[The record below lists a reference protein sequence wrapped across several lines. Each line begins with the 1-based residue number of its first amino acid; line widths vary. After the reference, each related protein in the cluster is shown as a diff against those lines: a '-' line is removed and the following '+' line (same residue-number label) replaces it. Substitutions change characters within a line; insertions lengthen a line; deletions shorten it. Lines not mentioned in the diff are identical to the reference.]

1 MTVEFPPSRNQKNM
15 QGTAEAADVKNKFL
29 QDVDGPTFHH
39 FSNGPSLNRI
49 VVFQDHV
56 GSGRGSYVFNLLI
69 SFIWIESKFEYFQKQ
84 VDI

>member
-1 MTVEFPPSRNQKNM
+1 M
-15 QGTAEAADVKNKFL
+15 QGTVEAVHVKNKSL
-29 QDVDGPTFHH
+29 QDVDGPTFHDH

>member
-1 MTVEFPPSRNQKNM
+1 MTVELIPLKNQKKIM
-15 QGTAEAADVKNKFL
+15 QGTAQVVDVKNKFL

-56 GSGRGSYVFNLLI
+56 GGERGSYVFNSLI
-69 SFIWIESKFEYFQKQ
+69 AVSVFEPG
-84 VDI
+84 

>member
-1 MTVEFPPSRNQKNM
+1 M
-15 QGTAEAADVKNKFL
+15 QGTAEAVDVKNKFL